1 MRMANIIASTLKK
14 SLFFSAEMAGAA
26 VFFMILSTHIL
37 PITSI
42 FEVWIRLILGYL
54 IYQIILINVLT
65 CINNEQRKAIL
76 NYVTALK
83 KSICYVEKRDLCL
96 RREIL
101 IGVERQLRQGF
112 FNNHELR
119 ESFMFLRN
127 NLSNMSKR
135 RLEIELTRAENA
147 YEQSLL
153 KCKYSLT
160 LRILNEIL

>member
-14 SLFFSAEMAGAA
+14 SVFFSAEMSGAA
-26 VFFMILSTHIL
+26 VLFMLLSTHIS
-37 PITSI
+37 PITSNLELW
-42 FEVWIRLILGYL
+42 FRLILGYL
-54 IYQIILINVLT
+54 IYQIILINILS

-96 RREIL
+96 KREIL
-101 IGVERQLRQGF
+101 ISVERQLRQGF

-127 NLSNMSKR
+127 NLSNISKR
-135 RLEIELTRAENA
+135 RLEIELARAEDA

-153 KCKYSLT
+153 KCKYSLA

>member
-1 MRMANIIASTLKK
+1 M
-14 SLFFSAEMAGAA
+14 
-26 VFFMILSTHIL
+26 
-37 PITSI
+37 
-42 FEVWIRLILGYL
+42 
-54 IYQIILINVLT
+54 
-65 CINNEQRKAIL
+65 
-76 NYVTALK
+76 TALK

-101 IGVERQLRQGF
+101 IAVERQLRQGF

-135 RLEIELTRAENA
+135 RLEIELTRAEDA
-147 YEQSLL
+147 YEHSLL
-153 KCKYSLT
+153 KCKYSLA